1 MEILITLHYTSA
13 TRNLTHVT
21 LKTNRYLSLAYVYIL
36 FMWCSNVWAQNT
48 YFRHLLNVSKS
59 FNCSFP
65 QLVTF
70 FSIWNLSYLW
80 KPELRLATHTHTP
93 PHTHTHTHPHSPP
106 PPHPHP
112 PKSLALAAPTQVLA
126 AAGIRSCEL
135 HFILAGCG
143 TTWTKLLIHFP
154 AFSFQLYKTTM
165 NHISVPHWFTLRN

>member
-80 KPELRLATHTHTP
+80 KPELRLATHTHT
-93 PHTHTHTHPHSPP
+93 HP

-112 PKSLALAAPTQVLA
+112 HTPTFTPTPTPTPTQKFSLSSTHT
-126 AAGIRSCEL
+126 GPSCCWNQKLWTTL
-135 HFILAGCG
+135 HPCWLWYHMDQIIN
-143 TTWTKLLIHFP
+143 TFP
-154 AFSFQLYKTTM
+154 SF
-165 NHISVPHWFTLRN
+165 